1 VIDFEELG
9 EVEQAVLE
17 EAYEAIKQERKIT
30 QSEIVTNTEK
40 GPGQITRALDTLEEQ
55 DLAEREKHG
64 RTNKVSITD
73 KGGKVLL
80 HMIAGTEEEL
90 NNLLS
95 LHNFSVKF
103 PIMNLEKREKKRD
116 EDWREK
122 FFNNTEIEHIYD
134 SSNDTY
140 RFRESEYQF
149 RITRENVVVTLGE
162 LVGNDPIRLKTRAF
176 ARAKKGAKIVE
187 SIAPVEISRDFTH
200 ITTEIS
206 NQHLAIMNDP
216 LSNLVNESD
225 SVGTQVKIT
234 DRDGEILLWTDDSDG
249 RRDLESG
256 DTGIKGMSED
266 NIQSLMDL
274 YSWYLKNEE
283 VHRKARKWM
292 EEEFA

>member
-1 VIDFEELG
+1 MINFEELG
-9 EVEQAVLE
+9 EVEQAVQE

-30 QSEIVTNTEK
+30 QSEIARNTDK
-40 GPGQITRALDTLEEQ
+40 DPSQITRALDILEEQ
-55 DLAEREKHG
+55 NLAEREKFG

-73 KGGKVLL
+73 KGSKVLL
-80 HMIAGTEEEL
+80 HMIAGTEEQL

-95 LHNFSVKF
+95 LHNFTVKY
-103 PIMNLEKREKKRD
+103 PSTNLAELERKRTDK
-116 EDWREK
+116 WREQ
-122 FFNNTEIEHIYD
+122 FFNNAEIESIHD
-134 SSNDTY
+134 PSNDTY
-140 RFRESEYQF
+140 RFMESEYQF
-149 RITRENVVVTLGE
+149 RITRKNVVVTLDE

-187 SIAPVEISRDFTH
+187 SITPVEVSKDFTH

-206 NQHLAIMNDP
+206 NQHLAIMNDT
-216 LSNLVNESD
+216 LSYLVNESD
-225 SVGTQVKIT
+225 SVGTQVRIT
-234 DRDGEILLWTDDSDG
+234 NRDGETLLWTDDSEG

-266 NIQSLMDL
+266 NIQSIMDL
-274 YSWYLKNEE
+274 YSWYLKNED

>member
-1 VIDFEELG
+1 MIDFDELG
-9 EVEQAVLE
+9 EVEQAILE
-17 EAYEAIKQERKIT
+17 EAYEAIKNDSKKT
-30 QSEIVTNTEK
+30 QAEIAQNTEK
-40 GPGQITRALDTLEEQ
+40 DPSQISKALDTLEEQ
-55 DLAEREKHG
+55 DLAERLENGK
-64 RTNKVSITD
+64 TNNVSVTG
-73 KGGKVLL
+73 KGSKVLL

-103 PIMNLEKREKKRD
+103 PIINLKELEKQRGK
-116 EDWREK
+116 DWREH
-122 FFNNTEIEHIYD
+122 FFNNKEIECIYD
-134 SSNDTY
+134 SSNDSY
-140 RFRESEYQF
+140 RFKESEYQF
-149 RITRENVVVTLGE
+149 RITKENVVITLDE
-162 LVGNDPIRLKTRAF
+162 LVGNNPMRLKTRAL
-176 ARAKKGAKIVE
+176 ARAKKGTGILETMTPIKL
-187 SIAPVEISRDFTH
+187 STDFTH
-200 ITTEIS
+200 LTAEIC

-256 DTGIKGMSED
+256 DMGMKGLSED